1 MVAALGLG
9 KFYGGSL
16 PRPRFYSDGE
26 RIDPPL
32 PVMDPLIAWAEEAH
46 WSMGGVSTT
55 RRRFQ
60 GRIEGNV
67 GKLRVQ
73 RDDALFKKSGY
84 KHKSLSSP
92 APAVIKRRRLAV
104 LVDDEEEDKQSV
116 VEKLG
121 GKNERSAKNNGG
133 GKVGRV
139 VATGK
144 RIKAKAKESDLP
156 AVQSSVVAAVA
167 SDAGIRSSP
176 RSAKIERSR

>member
-16 PRPRFYSDGE
+16 PRPRFYSGGE
-26 RIDPPL
+26 RIDPPV

-67 GKLRVQ
+67 DKLRVQ

-84 KHKSLSSP
+84 KHKS
-92 APAVIKRRRLAV
+92 PAVIKRRRVAV
-104 LVDDEEEDKQSV
+104 LVDDEEEEKQCV

-121 GKNERSAKNNGG
+121 GINEGSAKNNGG
-133 GKVGRV
+133 VKVGRV
-139 VATGK
+139 VAAGK
-144 RIKAKAKESDLP
+144 RIKAKESDLP
-156 AVQSSVVAAVA
+156 AVQSSVA

-176 RSAKIERSR
+176 RLAKIELLR